1 MMRIARQWKCPKIGL
16 KVARWRISCGQHP
29 ESGDNICPGKDLSGA
44 AGCESAGWRGLHVLP
59 LGKGAERG
67 AGDLSDGKGSGGGC
81 AGGI

>member
-1 MMRIARQWKCPKIGL
+1 MQNILIIEDDPDLNQTIGYAL
-16 KVARWRISCGQHP
+16 
-29 ESGDNICPGKDLSGA
+29 ENGDDICPGKDLSGA